1 MRRKLIASALAIGVL
16 AAGAIVLH
24 RAAPGPALATTAPA
38 ALPAAPPAPAAP
50 AIAEAPEAPEA
61 PAQPA
66 EITQTLKGRDF
77 SLRVSVNGNES
88 FRDLQVEMDD
98 GTPVRLLRTL
108 AGETGELS
116 NMTFAPADT
125 FELVKLIPGETREQI
140 VCKGS
145 SLLNRGEGMLD
156 TYTLY
161 RIEGDHLQELISVI
175 TMRDREEDEGMPAQK
190 LKASIEATTRDG
202 QPAFLYR
209 VKTGNAPE
217 QTIVFL
223 WNGKQFEE
231 ASGAY
236 RKIEEANA
244 P

>member
-1 MRRKLIASALAIGVL
+1 MRRKLIAAGLAVGAVV
-16 AAGAIVLH
+16 AGALVLH
-24 RAAPGPALATTAPA
+24 RAEPGPALATTAPA
-38 ALPAAPPAPAAP
+38 ALPAPPPAPAAP
-50 AIAEAPEAPEA
+50 ASAETPEAPEA
-61 PAQPA
+61 LAQPG
-66 EITQTLKGRDF
+66 EITQTLKGQDF

-88 FRDLQVEMDD
+88 FRDLQVDMDD
-98 GTPVRLLRTL
+98 GTPIRLLRTL

-116 NMTFAPADT
+116 NMTFAPGDA
-125 FELVKLIPGETREQI
+125 FELVKLIPGEAREQI

-161 RIEGDHLQELISVI
+161 RIAGDHLQELISVI

-190 LKASIEATTRDG
+190 LEASIEATTRDG
-202 QPAFLYR
+202 QPAFLYH
-209 VKTGNAPE
+209 VKAGKVPE

-223 WNGKQFEE
+223 WNGKQFEDP
-231 ASGAY
+231 SGAY
-236 RKIEEANA
+236 RKIEEANL